1 MGKSEALIQDLI
13 LDLPVKF
20 QDVKV
25 LKIEQSL
32 NNHATACVTGVL
44 KEENQEAIHRL
55 TSQTNVAIKIKR
67 ECEEK
72 VIFCGIPVGATIK
85 HGHDGYSMKLLLK
98 SSSFRMDILKKSRS
112 FQNPDNPYEDLFQ
125 IILQEYGGDVFDAA
139 SRGTVQKEPLIQYEE
154 TDWEFLRRA
163 ASRIGAGIFPDVC
176 SDRLR
181 IYIGIPEGSNYNETS
196 QDYSLEKNI
205 GDFLYVQKKDGSR
218 IEQEAL
224 SCCLK
229 SRKDYQLGDKI
240 SCRGTV
246 FVVSEKITEMQE
258 GLLAY
263 QYRLRV
269 REDLKQTVQ
278 HHLGLRGLS
287 IGGQVLDIKEDKVKV
302 HLSID
307 QDQDPDEAAWYPF
320 HTAYAAEGAAGW
332 YSMPQTGDNIQLYLP
347 DADEKKAYVRAV
359 SRQDGAMN
367 PKIQN
372 PAVKYYG
379 TVHEKEIKL
388 SPEEIT
394 LSAAEDIL
402 YLKMSQESGIE
413 ISSHE
418 DINIKT
424 QKQLTGEC
432 RDMEIKSNEKI
443 VLATYSASVVVDDIV
458 HIKG

>member
-1 MGKSEALIQDLI
+1 MGKSGALIQDLI
-13 LDLPVKF
+13 LDLPVNF
-20 QDVKV
+20 HEVKE

-32 NNHATACVTGVL
+32 NNHATAYVTGVL
-44 KEENQEAIHRL
+44 KEENHEAINCL
-55 TSQTNVAIKIKR
+55 TSQTNVTIKIKK

-72 VIFCGIPVGATIK
+72 VIFCGIPVSVTIN

-98 SSSFRMDILKKSRS
+98 SSSFRMDILRKSRS
-112 FQNPDNPYEDLFQ
+112 FQNPDNFYQDLFHN
-125 IILQEYGGDVFDAA
+125 ILREYGGDVFDAA

-154 TDWEFLRRA
+154 TDWEFLRRT
-163 ASRIGAGIFPDVC
+163 ASRVGAGIFPDVC
-176 SDRLR
+176 SDRPR
-181 IYIGIPEGSNYNETS
+181 IYIGIPEGNSYNVTD

-205 GDFLYVQKKDGSR
+205 GDYLYVQKKDGSR
-218 IEQEAL
+218 IEKEAL

-229 SRKDYQLGDKI
+229 SRNDYQLGDKI

-246 FVVSEKITEMQE
+246 FVVSEKIMEMQE
-258 GLLAY
+258 GLLVY
-263 QYRLRV
+263 QYRLRLSG
-269 REDLKQTVQ
+269 DLKQMIQ
-278 HHLGLRGLS
+278 YHSGLRGLS

-320 HTAYAAEGAAGW
+320 HTAYAAEGATGW

-347 DADEKKAYVRAV
+347 DADEKKAYVRSV
-359 SRQDGAMN
+359 SRQDGATN
-367 PKIQN
+367 PKVQN

-379 TVHEKEIKL
+379 TVHEKEIML
-388 SPEEIT
+388 SPEEIM
-394 LSAAEDIL
+394 LSAVEDIL
-402 YLKMSQESGIE
+402 YLKMSQDSGVE
-413 ISSHE
+413 INSHK

-432 RDMEIKSNEKI
+432 RDMEIKSSEKI
-443 VLATYSASVVVDDIV
+443 VLATHSTSIVVDDIV